1 MDEQRLEEIQ
11 KAINKDNRC
20 VFTEGFRKEV
30 DELLRKHWLGFF
42 TPNYD
47 DYEFYYEEEDRRD
60 TDIVWFVN
68 ATYDELHEEILEQE
82 VIYYANAME
91 YLSHYDPSLKESLQ
105 LADDLWF
112 DCKSLNSETL
122 ATILYQ
128 ENCRYNAPKF
138 LEELIDLF

>member
-20 VFTEGFRKEV
+20 VFTDEFRKEV
-30 DELLRKHWLGFF
+30 DDLLQNHWLEFF

-47 DYEFYYEEEDRRD
+47 DYEFYYEEENRRD

-68 ATYDELHEEILEQE
+68 ALYDELHETILDQEI
-82 VIYYANAME
+82 IYYDNALE
-91 YLSHYDPSLKESLQ
+91 YLSDNDPSLKESLQ

-112 DCKSLNSETL
+112 DCKSLNSEIL

-128 ENCRYNAPKF
+128 DNLRYETPKF